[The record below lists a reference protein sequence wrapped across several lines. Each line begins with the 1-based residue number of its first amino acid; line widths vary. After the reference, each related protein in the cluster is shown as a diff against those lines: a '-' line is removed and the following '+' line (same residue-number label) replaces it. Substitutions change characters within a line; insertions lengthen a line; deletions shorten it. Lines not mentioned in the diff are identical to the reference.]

1 MEHHDFLFG
10 TGFNS
15 VAVSDYHRTDYTL
28 IVYAMQLRHKHGF
41 RSIYALTVHIVFV
54 TKYRRKAISAIMLN
68 RLGEIFQETCNKWG
82 VELLEFN
89 GESDH
94 VHLLVNFAPQVQLSK
109 LIANL
114 KTVSSRLLRK
124 EFRSEL
130 ERIYSKP
137 VFWSGSYFVASC
149 GGVTIE
155 TLRKYVED
163 QSTQAPLTP

>member
-1 MEHHDFLFG
+1 M
-10 TGFNS
+10 
-15 VAVSDYHRTDYTL
+15 
-28 IVYAMQLRHKHGF
+28 
-41 RSIYALTVHIVFV
+41 
-54 TKYRRKAISAIMLN
+54 TKYRRKAINQAMLQ
-68 RLGEIFQETCNKWG
+68 RLGEIFFETCDKWQCQL
-82 VELLEFN
+82 VEFN
-89 GESDH
+89 GEVDH

-124 EFRSEL
+124 EFQAEL

-155 TLRKYVED
+155 TLRKYVEG
-163 QSTQAPLTP
+163 QTSPIA

>member
-1 MEHHDFLFG
+1 MLVSAW
-10 TGFNS
+10 FNS
-15 VAVSDYHRTDYTL
+15 VAVSDYHRTNYMLTV
-28 IVYAMQLRHKHGF
+28 IIMQLVHKHGF
-41 RSIYALTVHIVFV
+41 RSVYALTVHIVFV
-54 TKYRRKAISAIMLN
+54 TKYRRKAINAAMLL
-68 RLGEIFQETCNKWG
+68 RLGEIFQETCSKWECQI
-82 VELLEFN
+82 VEFN

-124 EFRSEL
+124 EFQTEL

-149 GGVTIE
+149 GGVTIQ
-155 TLRKYVED
+155 TLRNYVEG
-163 QSTQAPLTP
+163 QTSPQT